1 MNVEEFYNKSEYSKI
16 DFGSN
21 PTLFTKKELLDFA
34 NEYLEVITVT
44 RCCIQSPTNSE
55 MNAEINKEFNNWGR
69 ESCNIQSFGFGFK
82 TGAMWSHN
90 KNKKTCK
97 KQKKVVV

>member
-34 NEYLEVITVT
+34 NEYLEAITVT
-44 RCCIQSPTNSE
+44 RCSE
-55 MNAEINKEFNNWGR
+55 QLKDRKALTFDEYVNKFYTKTPEEYYVSKVLKDYEINANDLQIAYTEYCLNF
-69 ESCNIQSFGFGFK
+69 
-82 TGAMWSHN
+82 
-90 KNKKTCK
+90 
-97 KQKKVVV
+97 

>member
-34 NEYLEVITVT
+34 NEYLEAITVI
-44 RCCIQSPTNSE
+44 RCCETLPNSKE
-55 MNAEINKEFNNWGR
+55 PISLIIKQIEENANRIIEEVKQVNKF
-69 ESCNIQSFGFGFK
+69 
-82 TGAMWSHN
+82 TV
-90 KNKKTCK
+90 NKKTIEEMTRLNRFR
-97 KQKKVVV
+97 

>member
-34 NEYLEVITVT
+34 NEYLEAITVI
-44 RCCIQSPTNSE
+44 RCCETLKDEGQATLTEYATELINMQENPKDSNKDWKIVVIQNTIGKLYE
-55 MNAEINKEFNNWGR
+55 TL
-69 ESCNIQSFGFGFK
+69 QSL
-82 TGAMWSHN
+82 
-90 KNKKTCK
+90 
-97 KQKKVVV
+97 